1 MITIP
6 TTANLSKGKAV
17 DPNNR
22 FLTAKQLIKSR
33 ERVKAYGEVF
43 TPRHMV
49 HQMLDLVSPEL
60 ETDPQFV
67 DKTFFEPAAGD
78 GNFLLAILQRKLDAI
93 KKCYQPDF
101 WPVESLFALASIYGL
116 ELLEDN
122 HAAAQAGMLEAF
134 TAFHVG
140 NQTACN
146 YRTNLWRSAKY
157 LISVNIL
164 QGNTLTGLTA
174 NGDPIQFSWWN
185 RVLNIPGTV
194 QREPFSFS
202 SLREAAIGA
211 FDFTV
216 YDSYAPCRIDQVHKE
231 VKADD

>member
-1 MITIP
+1 M
-6 TTANLSKGKAV
+6 

-22 FLTAKQLIKSR
+22 FLTAEQLIKSR
-33 ERVKAYGEVF
+33 ERVKAHGEVF

-49 HQMLDLVSPEL
+49 HRMLDLVSPEL
-60 ETDPQFV
+60 ETGPRFV

-78 GNFLLAILQRKLDAI
+78 GNFLLAILQRKLDAL
-93 KKCYQPDF
+93 KKRYQPEF
-101 WPVESLFALASIYGL
+101 WPIESLFAVASLYGI

-122 HAAAQAGMLEAF
+122 HAATQAGLLEAF
-134 TAFHVG
+134 TAFHLD
-140 NQTACN
+140 NQTVCN

-157 LISVNIL
+157 LINVNIL

-174 NGDPIQFSWWN
+174 SGEPIQFSWWN
-185 RVLNIPGTV
+185 RILYIPGTV

-202 SLREAAIGA
+202 SLREAATGA

-231 VKADD
+231 VKTDD